1 MKNRKYRKNAEFVL
15 VSLFKVMSRFS
26 FFSFGRK
33 GHFIL
38 KGFVGGGCYFA
49 KFECGHKNI
58 KKSFNSVNVNPRSI
72 SSLGRVFK
80 IKK

>member
-1 MKNRKYRKNAEFVL
+1 MKNRKYRKNAKFVL

-38 KGFVGGGCYFA
+38 KGFVGGGVA
-49 KFECGHKNI
+49 ISQNLNVDI
-58 KKSFNSVNVNPRSI
+58 KI
-72 SSLGRVFK
+72 
-80 IKK
+80 